1 MSAHGMTCTVLATGL
16 AEAVLKDEHGGE
28 GFDLSAG
35 LFGPHVSMWLRDVAS
50 QISPNEPKQIRNLDT
65 ICEFCQERQFKTP
78 LGVSCPNGHSSED

>member
-16 AEAVLKDEHGGE
+16 AEAVFKDEQGGE

-50 QISPNEPKQIRNLDT
+50 QISPKRA
-65 ICEFCQERQFKTP
+65 
-78 LGVSCPNGHSSED
+78 